1 MQAWLGKR
9 IYYGWVVVAI
19 TALTLLV
26 AAGVRAASGVLI
38 KPLEDDFGWTR
49 ASISLAISIGLVL
62 YGLAGP
68 LGGTLLDRVGPRR
81 VMLLGLALTLVAT
94 AVSALMSALWQ
105 FTAVW
110 GVIGGLGTGMAA
122 AVLGAAVANRWFVAR
137 RGLVTGIFG
146 AASSAG
152 QLIFIPLLIW
162 LTLAVGWRGSLLF
175 LAACVIALV
184 LPVLLLMRD
193 NPADVG
199 LRPLGGSD
207 TPAAP
212 QMAGAGP
219 GRGVM
224 RRATRVPEFWLLTGS
239 FFVCGATSIGLIGT
253 HFLAHSADSGISEAT
268 AALVLA
274 TMGMMNFGGTIASGW
289 LTDRYDPRK
298 LLAAYY
304 ILRGL
309 SLFLLPFVLS
319 TPGLLV
325 FAIFFGLDYIATIPP
340 TVALTADIFGRRN
353 IGTVFGWIF
362 AAHMF
367 GAAAA
372 AWLTGVARDTLGD
385 YHLAFIAGGAIAIIG
400 GLMALRIN
408 REAEFMMD
416 PAPARAGI

>member
-9 IYYGWVVVAI
+9 IYYGWIVVAV
-19 TALTLLV
+19 TAVTLIV

-38 KPLEDDFGWTR
+38 KPLEDDLGWTR
-49 ASISLAISIGLVL
+49 ASISLAISIGLIL
-62 YGLAGP
+62 YGIAGP
-68 LGGTLLDRVGPRR
+68 LGGTMLDRFGPRR
-81 VMLLGLALTLVAT
+81 VMLIGLGLTLVST
-94 AVSALMSALWQ
+94 VVTSIMSALWQ
-105 FTAVW
+105 FTAMW
-110 GVIGGLGTGMAA
+110 GVLGGLGTGMAA

-152 QLIFIPLLIW
+152 QLVFIPLLIW
-162 LTLAVGWRGSLLF
+162 LTVAVGWRASLLF

-184 LPVLLLMRD
+184 LPVLFLMRD
-193 NPADVG
+193 NPADIG

-207 TPAAP
+207 APSAP
-212 QMAGAGP
+212 QMVGAGP
-219 GRGVM
+219 GKGVM
-224 RRATRVPEFWLLTGS
+224 RRAVRVPEFWLLSGS

-253 HFLAHSADSGISEAT
+253 HFLAHSADSGVSKAT

-274 TMGMMNFGGTIASGW
+274 IMGMMNFGGTIASGW

-298 LLAAYY
+298 LLAIYY
-304 ILRGL
+304 IFRGL

-325 FAIFFGLDYIATIPP
+325 FAIFFGLDYIATVPP

-353 IGTVFGWIF
+353 IGSVFGWIF

-385 YHLAFIAGGAIAIIG
+385 YHLAFLAGGAIAVVG

-408 REAEFMMD
+408 RDAEFD
-416 PAPARAGI
+416 PAAAPAPASA